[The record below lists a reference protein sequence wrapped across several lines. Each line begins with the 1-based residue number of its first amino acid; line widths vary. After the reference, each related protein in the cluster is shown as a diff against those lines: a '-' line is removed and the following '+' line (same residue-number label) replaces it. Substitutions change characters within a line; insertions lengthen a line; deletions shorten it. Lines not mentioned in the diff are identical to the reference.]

1 MQLLSELGTA
11 ARSLRRSPG
20 YAAAFILT
28 LGLGIGINA
37 AIFSVVDGVLL
48 SPLPHADADRILYL
62 KQPARGAGVDN
73 VTFSFIEIDDYRAQS
88 TLVDELVEY
97 GDWTFSV
104 VGEGEPHRAV
114 GGLVTPNYFEVLGLM
129 PALGRSL
136 LDEDA
141 EQGAE
146 PVMVLT
152 HDYWNRGFGA
162 DPDALGRTIQLGGRT
177 TRIVGVLEPGSH
189 YTGTRRVDFFVNYA
203 TNDHYQGAAMRD
215 SRTHRM
221 TDVFARM
228 VPGAT
233 PEAARSELTGI
244 MRRLHQEY
252 ADAYPADLQYG
263 IEVTLWKDELT
274 RDARSTFVLLMATVG
289 LVLILACANVA
300 NLTLTRLIRKEHELA
315 TRAALG
321 ATTSVLRQR
330 LLAENLVLSVL
341 GAGLGLAL
349 AYLGLDLL
357 VDYAGRLTVRTGE
370 IGIDLGVLSFAVA
383 VATGISVVLAWLPG
397 MPLAPRAGG
406 IGTGVRT
413 TATVSRKRL
422 QQALVVSQLSLSF
435 ALLIGA
441 GLLVRS
447 LLRLQSVDAGFDP
460 ENVVTLESP
469 DFFSSAT
476 GLTVE
481 ERRALWADV
490 IDRVERFPGVRTA
503 SVASWAPLSP
513 NGFGPVNWEFRVE
526 GREDAMA
533 GSRSEARF
541 NVVSPAYF
549 QTMAIPLLAGRT
561 FVMTDEAEGE
571 PVAVLNQ
578 SMARQFFPD
587 TDAVGQRISW
597 RFGNGDFNP
606 WYRVVGVVG
615 DTRDYGLDRS
625 GLGVLYV
632 SMSQNAPGSTLM
644 VRTTG
649 AVGPLAQFVKEAI
662 REHDPDRIVDNIAS
676 LEALKAD
683 SIAPERLNAT
693 LFGAFALLAL
703 LIAAVGVLG
712 VLAFSV
718 SQRTREF
725 GIRLAVG
732 ADRGRVLRMV
742 LSEGLLLVGTALL
755 VGGLGA
761 LFLSNFLAGLLYEIE
776 PADPLSFAVA
786 GIVLASVAVLAAYL
800 PARRATRVNPV
811 EALRAE

>member
-1 MQLLSELGTA
+1 MQLLSELGSA

-114 GGLVTPNYFEVLGLM
+114 GGLVTPNYFEVLGLV
-129 PALGRSL
+129 PAHGRSL
-136 LDEDA
+136 LVEDA

-152 HDYWNRGFGA
+152 HDYWNRAFGA
-162 DPDALGRTIQLGGRT
+162 DPEALGRTIQLGGRT

-189 YTGTRRVDFFVNYA
+189 YTGSRRVDFFVNYA

-252 ADAYPADLQYG
+252 GDAYPADLQYG
-263 IEVTLWKDELT
+263 LEVSLWKDELT

-321 ATTSVLRQR
+321 ATTSVLRRR

-370 IGIDLGVLSFAVA
+370 IGIDLGVLSFAVV

-397 MPLAPRAGG
+397 MPLAPRSGG
-406 IGTGVRT
+406 IGTGGRT
-413 TATVSRKRL
+413 TASVGRKRL

-469 DFFSSAT
+469 DFFSNAT
-476 GLTVE
+476 SLTVD
-481 ERRALWADV
+481 ERRALWTDV
-490 IDRVERFPGVRTA
+490 IERVERYPGVRNA
-503 SVASWAPLSP
+503 SVANWAPLSS
-513 NGFGPVNWEFRVE
+513 NAFGPVNWEFRVE

-541 NVVSPAYF
+541 NVVSPAY
-549 QTMAIPLLAGRT
+549 
-561 FVMTDEAEGE
+561 VMTDEPDGE

-597 RFGNGDFNP
+597 RFGSGDFNP

-644 VRTTG
+644 VRTSG

-676 LEALKAD
+676 LAELKAD

-742 LSEGLLLVGTALL
+742 LREGVILVATALL

-776 PADPLSFAVA
+776 PADPLSFGVA
-786 GIVLASVAVLAAYL
+786 GLVLASVAVLAAYL

-811 EALRAE
+811 DALRAE